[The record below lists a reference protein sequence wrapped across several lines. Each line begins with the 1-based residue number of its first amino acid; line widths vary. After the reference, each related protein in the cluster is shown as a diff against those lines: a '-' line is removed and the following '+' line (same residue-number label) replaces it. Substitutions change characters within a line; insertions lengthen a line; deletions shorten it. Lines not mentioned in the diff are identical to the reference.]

1 MSPNG
6 VCSWNMSWSQLEQ
19 EQLDKALVFTRD
31 AAGAYGNAEERWTAI
46 AAPLTTVAVV
56 RCGPK

>member
-1 MSPNG
+1 
-6 VCSWNMSWSQLEQ
+6 MSWSQLEQ

-31 AAGAYGNAEERWTAI
+31 AAGAYGNAKERWTAI
-46 AAPLTTVAVV
+46 AAPQTTVAVV